1 MIPRKDVYANR
12 VLCLSWKSTSKA
24 NSCKLGYIFQKG
36 IFLIGLSK
44 STKLLRTVQ
53 KNKKIKVKINGSEQ
67 DCRAKVIDD
76 FEFTK
81 AFLKKE
87 MERLAGRKL
96 SPHSRMLQ
104 KLDDIAARHVVVE
117 LKPVKT

>member
-1 MIPRKDVYANR
+1 MIPKKDIYANR

-24 NSCKLGYIFQKG
+24 NSRKLGYIFQKG

-44 STKLLRTVQ
+44 STKLLRTVR

-76 FEFTK
+76 FTFTK

-117 LKPVKT
+117 LKPAKT